1 MKHLKLFESFSTPKP
16 LTEDQISW
24 LDKCTTGN
32 WKLNSSTGLVDVDGD
47 FDCHGQ
53 SLKDFNGVEFGHVEG
68 NFDCHNNQI
77 ASLKG
82 APRTVGINFICH
94 FTGLTDLK
102 GAPKTVGGDFICS
115 LTPLKSL
122 KGAPDTV
129 GGKFHFGHEQ
139 SVFPVLLNWPK
150 GWSKK
155 GDVEFTKTLISKL
168 KKINSLGS
176 SAANKRK
183 SIYMLLSLTEQDVL
197 EYLLSL
203 RLSTSDKFEIY
214 GAIKDNIP
222 NVWNK
227 IKAKLDPEGATSD
240 LLDLG
245 F

>member
-24 LDKCTTGN
+24 LDKCTTGS

-53 SLKDFNGVEFGHVEG
+53 RLKDFNGVEFGHVKG

-102 GAPKTVGGDFICS
+102 GAPKTVGGDFSCG

-129 GGKFHFGHEQ
+129 GGKFHFGHKQ

-150 GWSKK
+150 GWVKK
-155 GDVEFTKTLISKL
+155 GDAEFTKTIISKL
-168 KKINSLGS
+168 KEINVLKS

-214 GAIKDNIP
+214 GAIKNNIP

-240 LLDLG
+240 LMDLG